1 LRALT
6 AVPKIG
12 GYTVTVP
19 RPGLAEMHMVHPTT
33 EAVDPIFASW
43 NHGLG
48 RAAVFTSDAGARWAT
63 AWPGWS
69 EYRAFWEQTIRW
81 LMRPAAPS
89 NASTRTRI
97 DGDRAIVELELLRP
111 DGGFDILTMP
121 EGTLIAPNGQMQ
133 ALPLEQVGAGR
144 WRGEFPLAESGSYL
158 TNIALSEDAEG
169 RRTSVFTAVNAPY
182 SREFRATESNRALL
196 EQVAA
201 RTGGRVVELDGTPGS
216 VDAFLRTGT
225 GAPFAMRGLWDL
237 LAVLAAVAFL
247 LDAAVRRILFDW
259 DSARASA
266 RAALASRAPGA
277 STLAAL
283 GRVRGRSTQDRM
295 GASDAGAAVETG
307 SLSQRGGF
315 RDVPVIG
322 RAGLDPAPGIPRAER
337 GSSRD
342 EGQAE
347 HANSDDDSLDDSTA
361 ARLLRA
367 KRRAG
372 DARDQLDR

>member
-1 LRALT
+1 
-6 AVPKIG
+6 
-12 GYTVTVP
+12 
-19 RPGLAEMHMVHPTT
+19 
-33 EAVDPIFASW
+33 
-43 NHGLG
+43 
-48 RAAVFTSDAGARWAT
+48 
-63 AWPGWS
+63 
-69 EYRAFWEQTIRW
+69 
-81 LMRPAAPS
+81 MRPAAPS

-111 DGGFDILTMP
+111 DGGFDILTTP
-121 EGTLIAPNGQMQ
+121 EGTLIAPDGQMRP
-133 ALPLEQVGAGR
+133 LPLEQVGAGR

-169 RRTSVFTAVNAPY
+169 RRTSVLTAVHAPY

-201 RTGGRVVELDGTPGS
+201 RTGGRVVELDSAPGS

-283 GRVRGRSTQDRM
+283 GRVRGRSAPDQT
-295 GASDAGAAVETG
+295 GTADAGAAVDTG
-307 SLSQRGGF
+307 TRSQRGGF
-315 RDVPVIG
+315 RDAPVIG
-322 RAGLDPAPGIPRAER
+322 RTGRDSAPAKAHADRGSPGATEAGAREDGGSRRE
-337 GSSRD
+337 SSRD
-342 EGQAE
+342 EGHSGE
-347 HANSDDDSLDDSTA
+347 DDSADNSTA

-372 DARDQLDR
+372 DARDQPDR